1 MNRLQMLGQA
11 VYTCSMLKRI
21 GLLACLLI
29 ASHCAVAQTCVVPDS
44 LWEKPRSGQAVAA
57 LPDLRSC
64 VQGHLARPESA
75 LLIHHARAD
84 ESALHAA
91 ELRYW
96 LMALALDG
104 AHIDLKNDLQPNQPL
119 RVEVRE

>member
-1 MNRLQMLGQA
+1 MLEQA
-11 VYTCSMLKRI
+11 VYTCFMLKRI
-21 GLLACLLI
+21 GMLVWLLTAPLCV
-29 ASHCAVAQTCVVPDS
+29 AAQTCIVPDS

-57 LPDLRSC
+57 LPELRDC
-64 VQGHLARPESA
+64 VQGHLARPDSA
-75 LLIHHARAD
+75 LSIHHAVAD

-104 AHIDLKNDLQPNQPL
+104 ARINLKNDLQPNQPL